1 MKLIASLLVA
11 ATVQQSITIPIKKS
25 NGSYFT
31 AEFLIGSSAVKANLL
46 IDTGSSEFVV
56 TSELCSNCVS
66 KLYKPGNSKT
76 TFNTGK
82 YFQLDY

>member
-1 MKLIASLLVA
+1 M
-11 ATVQQSITIPIKKS
+11 
-25 NGSYFT
+25 G
-31 AEFLIGSSAVKANLL
+31 EFLIGSSAVKANLL
-46 IDTGSSEFVV
+46 IDTGSSEVVV

-66 KLYKPGNSKT
+66 KVYKPGNSKT